1 MKYLATQMTYVLLC
15 KREQDNVNAI
25 NLLEGESS
33 TVVKGH
39 VPTRRS
45 RYCKC
50 NRSYWKRARKPQA
63 HKHNTT
69 SIAFH
74 IYRIQS
80 HQSDFQAAGRRGRPT
95 HCVRSN
101 GIAWGLVSVQD
112 QYSANIQPQHKPSST
127 CSPAVAV
134 MTSNSHLDRSCSA
147 PS

>member
-25 NLLEGESS
+25 DLLEGGSS
-33 TVVKGH
+33 TVVK
-39 VPTRRS
+39 PRA
-45 RYCKC
+45 
-50 NRSYWKRARKPQA
+50 KRARKPQA

-101 GIAWGLVSVQD
+101 GIAWGLVLVQD